1 MSPIGCATLNT
12 YTVDSLVEPPGGAS
26 DAEYQ
31 SRTHRQEKPGRW
43 MMLILV
49 TPKLRNIDEFPSLES
64 VRKFVSARELRSMGN
79 TGAP

>member
-1 MSPIGCATLNT
+1 
-12 YTVDSLVEPPGGAS
+12 
-26 DAEYQ
+26 
-31 SRTHRQEKPGRW
+31 
-43 MMLILV
+43 MLILV